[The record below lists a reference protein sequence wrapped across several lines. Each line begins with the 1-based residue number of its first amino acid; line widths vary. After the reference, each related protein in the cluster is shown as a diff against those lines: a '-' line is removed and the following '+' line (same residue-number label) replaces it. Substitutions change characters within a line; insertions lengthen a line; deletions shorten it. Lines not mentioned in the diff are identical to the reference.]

1 MAIRVV
7 AAVIGGFIVL
17 ATGWSVLGTLVV
29 PRRIRSRIPVVVFIV
44 NRSVFHFLADKTS
57 SYTRRDRILAF
68 LGPVQLIGQVL
79 AWLALYLVGFGLLM
93 WLVVGN
99 GELGSAMEQAGSAL
113 CTLGFLAPNT
123 RGVAALDPLVALAGL
138 GTVALQIG
146 YLPTLYAAFNR
157 REALITMLDSRAGVP
172 SWGPELLARTHYGLG
187 SGVSAVGGLPE
198 LFEAWERWSAD
209 VSESH
214 TTYTALIWFRSPRP
228 LSSWVTAQLAVL
240 DAAALYLA
248 LLPNAK
254 GLIETRLCLRGG
266 FTCLGNIARAL
277 RIPIPED
284 ADPSDGISLSYEDFL
299 KAIERLRRVDFP
311 VERPVEDAWVD
322 FLGWRVNYEA
332 AGHALAWATDA
343 PPALWSG
350 PRRHEI
356 DTIVPLRPRTAG
368 RANSRE
374 SNRQLGQHDRTVQ
387 T

>member
-1 MAIRVV
+1 MVIRVA
-7 AAVIGGFIVL
+7 AAVIGAFIVL

-29 PRRIRSRIPVVVFIV
+29 PRRIRSRIPRVVFII
-44 NRSVFHFLADKTS
+44 NRSVFHFLADKAS
-57 SYTRRDRILAF
+57 SYDRRDRILAVQA
-68 LGPVQLIGQVL
+68 PVQLIGQIV
-79 AWLALYLVGFGLLM
+79 AWLALYQVGFGLLM
-93 WLVVGN
+93 WSVNNVG
-99 GELGSAMEQAGSAL
+99 LGSAMEQAGSSL
-113 CTLGFLAPNT
+113 CTLGFLVPHT
-123 RGVAALDPLVALAGL
+123 SGGAALDPLAALAGL

-187 SGVSAVGGLPE
+187 SGVSAVSELPE
-198 LFEAWERWSAD
+198 LFEAWEQWSAD

-214 TTYTALIWFRSPRP
+214 TTYVPLIWFRSPRP

-248 LLPNAK
+248 LRPNAK
-254 GLIETRLCLRGG
+254 GLIQARLCLRGG

-277 RIPIPED
+277 GIPIPED
-284 ADPSDGISLSYEDFL
+284 ADPSDGISLSYDNFVD
-299 KAIERLRRVDFP
+299 AIERLRRVDYP
-311 VERPVEDAWVD
+311 IERPLEDAWAD

-332 AGHALAWATDA
+332 AAYALAWATEA

-356 DTIVPLRPRTAG
+356 ETIAPLRPRTAG
-368 RANSRE
+368 TSKPVNAEKPDGN
-374 SNRQLGQHDRTVQ
+374 L
-387 T
+387 